1 MTVATKPQAIA
12 ATALI
17 DALVK
22 GDVEGVRKLFAG
34 PAEIDDP
41 YAGRHVDGGFERMV
55 REWAPAHLAT
65 VKSIELTHCTVEGNK
80 SGCEITLHL
89 VRAGK
94 PIDSF
99 AVVVCDHAADGRIER
114 SRLYYRRAVID
125 GKQHHRR
132 PILDHRPVKLNP
144 TQVAYQTA
152 LRRGDVEGMIA
163 TFRKDLIFDGHGQSK
178 DMSEG
183 IGMGRYDYDEMTS
196 MLRQMFEL
204 NTNEQGT
211 EIEHL
216 NSIDD
221 GKTTVLEFNLHQ
233 GVHDDP
239 TPRGHAGVACYELG
253 DDGLIKEA
261 RIYDEA
267 W

>member
-1 MTVATKPQAIA
+1 MTNANKPQAQS

-22 GDVEGVRKLFAG
+22 GDVDGVRKLFAG

-41 YAGRHVDGGFERMV
+41 FAGRHVDGGFERMV

-65 VKSIELTHCTVEGNK
+65 VKSIELTSCTVQGDR
-80 SGCEITLHL
+80 SGSEITLHL
-89 VRAGK
+89 VRNGE
-94 PIDSF
+94 PVDVF
-99 AVVVCDHAADGRIER
+99 AVIVCDHAPDGRIER
-114 SRLYYRRAVID
+114 SRIYYRRAWID

-132 PILDHRPVKLNP
+132 PILDHRPVSFNP
-144 TQVAYQTA
+144 VMARYQKGLHT
-152 LRRGDVEGMIA
+152 GDPEMMIS
-163 TFRKDLIFDGHGQSK
+163 TFRKDLVFDGHGQSK
-178 DMSEG
+178 DMSLG
-183 IGMGRYDYDEMTS
+183 IGMGRYSYDEMAAS
-196 MLRQMFEL
+196 LRQMFDL
-204 NTNEQGT
+204 NTNEGGPSL
-211 EIEHL
+211 EYL
-216 NSIDD
+216 NAIDD

-233 GVHDDP
+233 GVHEDP
-239 TPRGHAGVACYELG
+239 EPRGHAGVACYEYG